1 MIGGMHSEIKINRC
15 GSILNRVDSGQ
26 RDMKKVLV
34 MIAALMLITSCG
46 DSKEGNNGGSSAEI
60 GDISFAYYN
69 KDSIPG
75 NFTYFIDA
83 QSKLEDKAKVYEE
96 KLMKLQQEGQILLD
110 SYQRQNAAGLL
121 SANQA
126 KGFEQQISMKQ
137 QQIQV
142 LQETDGMALERESN
156 EGNEELIKKLETYG
170 KNYAKNHGITVFLA
184 RETAGQILYMDS
196 TMDVT
201 MDFIKYM
208 NEQES
213 SAKGN
218 D

>member
-1 MIGGMHSEIKINRC
+1 MT
-15 GSILNRVDSGQ
+15 
-26 RDMKKVLV
+26 
-34 MIAALMLITSCG
+34 AALMLIASCG
-46 DSKEGNNGGSSAEI
+46 ESKDGNGSGSSEEM
-60 GDISFAYYN
+60 GEMKFAYYI

-83 QSKLEDKAKVYEE
+83 QSQLEAKAKVYEE

-121 SANQA
+121 STNQA

-156 EGNEELIKKLETYG
+156 EGNEELIKKLEDYG
-170 KNYAKNHGITVFLA
+170 KNYAKEHGITIFLA
-184 RETAGQILYMDS
+184 RETAGQILYIDS
-196 TMDVT
+196 IMNVT

-213 SAKGN
+213 AAKGN
-218 D
+218 N